1 MNLTKKDIAEAI
13 AEECNLKKY
22 EAKRAVDA
30 IIDVL
35 KRSVVNAE
43 DIELRGL
50 GTFKVK
56 DTPQRKGRNIQK
68 GTLVDIPATKM
79 IKFKCSKSLIK
90 THQEE

>member
-1 MNLTKKDIAEAI
+1 MNLTKKDIAEVITA
-13 AEECNLKKY
+13 ECNLKKY
-22 EAKRAVDA
+22 EAKRAVDS
-30 IIDVL
+30 IVNIL
-35 KRSVVNAE
+35 KKSITDSE

-56 DTPQRKGRNIQK
+56 DTPKRKGRNIQK

-90 THQEE
+90 

>member
-1 MNLTKKDIAEAI
+1 MNLTKKDIAETI
-13 AEECNLKKY
+13 ADECNLKKY

-30 IIDVL
+30 IISIM
-35 KRSVVNAE
+35 KEAITNGE

-90 THQEE
+90 THE